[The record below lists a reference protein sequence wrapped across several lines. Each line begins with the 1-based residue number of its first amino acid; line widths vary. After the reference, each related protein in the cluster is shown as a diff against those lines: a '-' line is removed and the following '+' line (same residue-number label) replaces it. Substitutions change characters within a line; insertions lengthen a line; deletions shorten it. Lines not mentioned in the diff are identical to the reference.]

1 MARGFYVGRGGAWQ
15 MRPNESEGA
24 KSDNKYLLD
33 RQAANVAYSLVD
45 IIREDNMIYRPRPII
60 SYLAIDRRVK

>member
-24 KSDNKYLLD
+24 KSVIRYTIYEGYLFSP
-33 RQAANVAYSLVD
+33 Y
-45 IIREDNMIYRPRPII
+45 
-60 SYLAIDRRVK
+60 